1 MLPFSPL
8 LLKGGREAREK
19 GSKVLQKWEI
29 CAKKKLAFVAYEF
42 PVTRQ
47 TGLHGRIALRPFFVK
62 GMTGNRRK

>member
-1 MLPFSPL
+1 MSSLVHC
-8 LLKGGREAREK
+8 GIAGK

-29 CAKKKLAFVAYEF
+29 CAKKVLAFVAYEF

-47 TGLHGRIALRPFFVK
+47 TGLHGRIALRPFFVM